1 MKTRVISAI
10 IMLAIIIPVIILG
23 GLPFKIFA
31 IALSILGLK
40 ELIDLR
46 KKESNIPIVMEIIS
60 YLFIIFL
67 IAFGNNYYFTNYS
80 LTYQIFIILFL
91 VFLIPLVLINDTEK
105 YNIKDALYLMAS
117 TLFLSVSFNTFILI
131 ESLGMSYVIYIA
143 LITIITDTFAYF
155 GGRLIGKHKL
165 CPKISPNKT
174 IEGAVVGS
182 IVGVIVPVMYYIF
195 VINVNTNILVVTLI
209 TLLLSIVGQLG
220 DLVFSSIKRYYKVK
234 DYSQLI
240 PGHGGI
246 LDRLD
251 SIIFVCATFVL
262 FMNIL

>member
-1 MKTRVISAI
+1 MKTRIISAI
-10 IMLAIIIPVIILG
+10 IMIMVVIPLVLMG
-23 GLPFKIFA
+23 GLPFKVLA
-31 IALSILGLK
+31 IALAILGLK

-46 KKESNIPIVMEIIS
+46 KKESDIPIVMEVIS
-60 YLFIIFL
+60 YLFVIFL
-67 IAFGNNYYFTNYS
+67 IAFGNNYYFIDYS

-91 VFLIPLVLINDTEK
+91 VFLLPLVLINNNEK

-117 TLFLSVSFNTFILI
+117 TLFLAISFNTFILI
-131 ESLGMSYVIYIA
+131 ENMGVVYIIYIA
-143 LITIITDTFAYF
+143 LITVMTDTFAYA
-155 GGRLIGKHKL
+155 GGNLIGRHKL

-174 IEGAVVGS
+174 VEGAVIGSLVGT
-182 IVGVIVPVMYYIF
+182 IIPIMFYDLI
-195 VINVNTNILVVTLI
+195 ITTNENILVVVLI
-209 TLLLSIVGQLG
+209 TLLLSVIGQLG

-234 DYSQLI
+234 DYSNII

-251 SIIFVCATFVL
+251 SLIFVALTFIL